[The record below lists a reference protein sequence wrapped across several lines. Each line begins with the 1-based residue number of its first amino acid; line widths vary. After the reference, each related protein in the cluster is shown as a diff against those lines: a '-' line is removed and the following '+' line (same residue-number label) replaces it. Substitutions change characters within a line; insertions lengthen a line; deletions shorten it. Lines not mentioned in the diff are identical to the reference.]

1 MVATPAV
8 SAHVAPPK
16 LTPRPLV
23 LPAMVSD
30 TCHPVTS
37 LAQNESLWF
46 ELESKTQ
53 RLTRNPVCH
62 ALITYL
68 NHRKLLSLSVG
79 GEKNVHFKIPRRC
92 GPGSVT

>member
-1 MVATPAV
+1 MCPLPGEAPWPFSVPA
-8 SAHVAPPK
+8 
-16 LTPRPLV
+16 LLG
-23 LPAMVSD
+23 D

-37 LAQNESLWF
+37 LAQNEILWF

-53 RLTRNPVCH
+53 LLTRNPVCH

-79 GEKNVHFKIPRRC
+79 GEKNVHFKILKRC
-92 GPGSVT
+92 GPGSFA